1 MSLFNKQCRE
11 DKLFWIE
18 GTLAAG
24 TAMRIPAS
32 PGTNAGLVRNLYG
45 IELDAYN

>member
-1 MSLFNKQCRE
+1 MSLFNKQYRE
-11 DKLFWIE
+11 EKLLWIE

-32 PGTNAGLVRNLYG
+32 PGTDAGLVRNLYG
-45 IELDAYN
+45 IQLDVYT